1 MTKKRDILIDD
12 TKFSTTKG
20 PWFGE
25 LPVPEG
31 GDYDFAFISDRTG
44 GAVHEMFEK
53 GLEAAK
59 RLNPDFIVSIGDLVE
74 GYWTDEAEAHG
85 EWDRI
90 DPLLAGLGVPVFQTV
105 GNHDYGTEAMIR
117 VWRERKGIDYYAFRY
132 DRTLFLVANTET
144 APLSLPEA
152 MLELMQQA
160 NRELIRNPQALF
172 MDLMRD
178 LAGDNVPA
186 EAWKMTEDTLID
198 PHLSEEQIDFFERV
212 LADNADVDWTFVCLH
227 QPAWKK
233 PDPVFERLERLLA
246 ERPYTVVSGHVHYLE
261 VTEKRGRQYIQMGK
275 TGGLHCFEG
284 PGDIHHILSVKMRG
298 GVPQFEVILL
308 EGEGGTQ
315 TLDAYVKKTADTGG
329 IGAEKTGM

>member
-1 MTKKRDILIDD
+1 MSKIHEMFIDNA
-12 TKFSTTKG
+12 KFSTTKG

-25 LPVPEG
+25 LPVPQG

-44 GAVHEMFEK
+44 GAVHGMFER

-59 RLNPDFIVSIGDLVE
+59 KLNPDFVISIGDLVE
-74 GYWTDEAEAHG
+74 GYWTDEAEAHE

-90 DPLLAGLGVPVFQTV
+90 DPMLAGLGVPVFQTV

-117 VWRERKGIDYYAFRY
+117 VWRERKGVDYYAFRY

-144 APLSLPEA
+144 APLTLPET
-152 MLELMQQA
+152 MLGLMQQA
-160 NRELIRNPQALF
+160 NRALIRNPEALLT
-172 MDLMRD
+172 DLMRD
-178 LAGDNVPA
+178 LAGGGVSED
-186 EAWKMTEDTLID
+186 AWTMTEDTLID
-198 PHLSEEQIDFFERV
+198 PHLSSGQIDFFERV

-233 PDPVFERLERLLA
+233 PDPIFERLEQLLTD
-246 ERPYTVVSGHVHYLE
+246 RPYTVLCGHVHYLE
-261 VTEKRGRQYIQMGK
+261 VTEKYGRQYIQMGK

-284 PGDIHHILSVKMRG
+284 KGDIHHILSVKMRG

-308 EGEGGTQ
+308 DGDGGKD
-315 TLDAYVKKTADTGG
+315 TLDAYVKKAAGTR
-329 IGAEKTGM
+329 

>member
-1 MTKKRDILIDD
+1 MTQKRDIFIDD
-12 TKFSTTKG
+12 TMFSTNKG

-25 LPVPEG
+25 LPVPRG

-44 GAVHEMFEK
+44 GAVHGMFEK
-53 GLEAAK
+53 GLEAVK
-59 RLNPDFIVSIGDLVE
+59 KLNPDFVVSIGDLVE
-74 GYWTDEAEAHG
+74 GYWTDEAEAHE

-90 DPLLAGLGVPVFQTV
+90 DPLLSGLGVPVFQTV

-144 APLSLPEA
+144 EPLALPESA
-152 MLELMQQA
+152 LEMIQRA
-160 NRELIRNPQALF
+160 NRELIRNPQAMF
-172 MDLMRD
+172 ADLIREM
-178 LAGDNVPA
+178 AGDGVQS
-186 EAWKMTEDTLID
+186 EAWTMTEDTLIQ
-198 PHLSEEQIDFFERV
+198 PHLSNGQIDFFERV
-212 LADNADVDWTFVCLH
+212 LASNADVDWTFVCLH

-233 PDPVFERLERLLA
+233 PDPIFERLERLLE

-284 PGDIHHILSVKMRG
+284 QGDIHHILSVKMRG

-308 EGEGGTQ
+308 EGEGGAD
-315 TLDAYVKKTADTGG
+315 TLDAYVKRA
-329 IGAEKTGM
+329 AETK

>member
-1 MTKKRDILIDD
+1 MEMTKKRNILIDD

-198 PHLSEEQIDFFERV
+198 PHLSEEQIDFSSGCWRTTPMSTGRSSACISRPGRSRTRSSNGWSGCSRSV
-212 LADNADVDWTFVCLH
+212 LTPSYPVTCTI
-227 QPAWKK
+227 WK
-233 PDPVFERLERLLA
+233 
-246 ERPYTVVSGHVHYLE
+246 
-261 VTEKRGRQYIQMGK
+261 
-275 TGGLHCFEG
+275 
-284 PGDIHHILSVKMRG
+284 
-298 GVPQFEVILL
+298 
-308 EGEGGTQ
+308 
-315 TLDAYVKKTADTGG
+315 
-329 IGAEKTGM
+329 

>member
-1 MTKKRDILIDD
+1 MTKKRNIMIDD
-12 TKFSTTKG
+12 TKFSTSKG

-25 LPVPEG
+25 LPMPRG

-44 GAVHEMFEK
+44 GAVHGMFEK

-59 RLNPDFIVSIGDLVE
+59 QLNPDFIVSIGDLVE

-90 DPLLAGLGVPVFQTV
+90 DQLLAGLGVPIFQTV

-132 DRTLFLVANTET
+132 DRTLFLIANTET
-144 APLSLPEA
+144 APLPLPEA
-152 MLELMQQA
+152 MLELMQQV

-172 MDLMRD
+172 VDLMRD
-178 LAGDNVPA
+178 LAGGNVQE
-186 EAWKMTEDTLID
+186 EAWTMTEDTLIH
-198 PHLSEEQIDFFERV
+198 PHLSDEQIDFFERV
-212 LADNADVDWTFVCLH
+212 LADNTDVDWTFVCLH

-233 PDPVFERLERLLA
+233 ADPIFERLERLLA
-246 ERPYTVVSGHVHYLE
+246 DRPYTVVSGHVHYLE
-261 VTEKRGRQYIQMGK
+261 VTEKQGRQYIQMGK

-284 PGDIHHILSVKMRG
+284 KGDIHHILSVKMRG
-298 GVPQFEVILL
+298 GAPQFEVILL
-308 EGEGGTQ
+308 EGEGGTD
-315 TLDAYVKKTADTGG
+315 TLDAYVKKMA
-329 IGAEKTGM
+329 AETK